1 MWIAGLPTL
10 GLEGQFIA
18 FDRNPANGLDYI
30 IFDDFDSRS
39 LYQIDLTTGALEA
52 TGITLDPEELNTFLP
67 AGGGIEPCKNCGF
80 HI

>member
-1 MWIAGLPTL
+1 MWMCGTAHSRL
-10 GLEGQFIA
+10 GRPIIA

-52 TGITLDPEELNTFLP
+52 TGITLDPEELSACEDLR
-67 AGGGIEPCKNCGF
+67 KNCGF